1 MSLNLIT
8 AGIVDPTQFPI
19 EQVKQE
25 VAAVL
30 NIPIKQIERIEC
42 WRHQIWVKIVESKA
56 KLVSYRSLPLWL
68 EQGLTVIESCKDR
81 PSLDQLGEILRTERE
96 WYDEHDLSEVVQ
108 LWRDA
113 WGAKA
118 AQLREEAAIL
128 AAEEE
133 RLKPIRDREQTGWE
147 WQSAWKQ
154 ILKHCQDLKALL
166 RLAPEMRQQTEQF
179 EDLPEV
185 VQGMQDV
192 WKQRWQ
198 ELSQRSA

>member
-8 AGIVDPTQFPI
+8 AGIIDPTQFPI

-30 NIPIKQIERIEC
+30 NIPLKQIERLEC
-42 WRHQIWVKIVESKA
+42 WRHQIWVKIVESRA
-56 KLVSYRSLPLWL
+56 KLVSYRCLPLWL
-68 EQGLTVIESCKDR
+68 EQGLTVIDSCGDR
-81 PSLDQLGEILRTERE
+81 PSLDQLGEILRSERE
-96 WYDEHDLSEVVQ
+96 WYDEHEQPEAVQ
-108 LWRDA
+108 PWRDA

-118 AQLREEAAIL
+118 AQLREAAAIL

-133 RLKPIRDREQTGWE
+133 RLKPIRAREQTGWE

-185 VQGMQDV
+185 VQGMHDV

>member
-1 MSLNLIT
+1 
-8 AGIVDPTQFPI
+8 
-19 EQVKQE
+19 
-25 VAAVL
+25 
-30 NIPIKQIERIEC
+30 
-42 WRHQIWVKIVESKA
+42 
-56 KLVSYRSLPLWL
+56 
-68 EQGLTVIESCKDR
+68 
-81 PSLDQLGEILRTERE
+81 LRTERE
-96 WYDEHDLSEVVQ
+96 WYDEHEQPEAVQ
-108 LWRDA
+108 PWRDA

-118 AQLREEAAIL
+118 AQLREAAAIL